1 MVSIST
7 DFAADMS
14 QKAWAKG
21 SGSEEML
28 EPLKMLPNI
37 QHFRVSNISAGLQKI
52 LVAFEAHVANTE
64 KLSKVRGKRRGRKG
78 QKGGKEGRRN
88 GKNSRWKQ

>member
-37 QHFRVSNISAGLQKI
+37 HPAFQSEQH
-52 LVAFEAHVANTE
+52 
-64 KLSKVRGKRRGRKG
+64 LSRTAEDTRCF
-78 QKGGKEGRRN
+78 
-88 GKNSRWKQ
+88 

>member
-28 EPLKMLPNI
+28 EPLKML
-37 QHFRVSNISAGLQKI
+37 QHFQSEQHLSRTAEDTHC
-52 LVAFEAHVANTE
+52 FEAHVANTE
-64 KLSKVRGKRRGRKG
+64 KLPKVRGKERGRKEE
-78 QKGGKEGRRN
+78 QKGGKERRRN